1 MKTLVYIAGPF
12 SPNNG
17 ITMEENTFFAERVG
31 KYAQELGYAPVV
43 PHSSILRGV
52 YGDDGDPSER
62 VEGTLSTLAL
72 MMAIMESPNSELW
85 VITDELGEMSEGT
98 KEEYEIWQLNNPGSN
113 IRVAKA
119 QEWRRRMR
127 NYHLAKLVEM
137 TPYEEQENK

>member
-1 MKTLVYIAGPF
+1 MKPLVYIAGPF

-98 KEEYEIWQLNNPGSN
+98 KEEYEIWQLNNPDSN

-137 TPYEEQENK
+137 TPYEEQEE

>member
-12 SPNNG
+12 GPSNG
-17 ITMEENTFFAERVG
+17 MTMEENTFFAERVG

-52 YGDDGDPSER
+52 YGDDTVPQER

-85 VITDELGEMSEGT
+85 VITDELGEMSKGT
-98 KEEYEIWQLNNPGSN
+98 LEEFDIWRFNNPDSN
-113 IRVAKA
+113 IRVAKP
-119 QEWRRRMR
+119 QEWKRQMR
-127 NYHLAKLVEM
+127 NFFLAKLVKE
-137 TPYEEQENK
+137 TPYNKQENK

>member
-12 SPNNG
+12 GPNNG
-17 ITMEENTFFAERVG
+17 MTMEENTFFAERVG

-52 YGDDGDPSER
+52 YGDDNNPKER

-98 KEEYEIWQLNNPGSN
+98 LEEYNIWRFNNSDSN

-119 QEWRRRMR
+119 QEWKRKMR
-127 NYHLAKLVEM
+127 NHFLAKLVEN
-137 TPYEEQENK
+137 TPYEQQENK

>member
-1 MKTLVYIAGPF
+1 MKPLVYIAGPF

-17 ITMEENTFFAERVG
+17 KTMQENTFFAERLG

-52 YGDDGDPSER
+52 YGDDGDNQER

-72 MMAIMESPNSELW
+72 MCAVLDSKDSELW

-98 KEEYEIWQLNNPGSN
+98 LEEFNIWRFNNPEAT
-113 IRVAKA
+113 IRVQRAV
-119 QEWRRRMR
+119 EWERIIREHYL
-127 NYHLAKLVEM
+127 NQLVEE
-137 TPYEEQENK
+137 TPYEQQENK

>member
-1 MKTLVYIAGPF
+1 MKPLVYIAGPF

-17 ITMEENTFFAERVG
+17 KTMQENTFFAERLG

-52 YGDDGDPSER
+52 YGDDGDNQER

-72 MMAIMESPNSELW
+72 MCAVLDSKDSELW

-98 KEEYEIWQLNNPGSN
+98 LEEFNIWRFNNPEAT
-113 IRVAKA
+113 IRVQRAV
-119 QEWRRRMR
+119 EWERIIREHYL
-127 NYHLAKLVEM
+127 NQLVGE

>member
-12 SPNNG
+12 GPGNG

-52 YGDDGDPSER
+52 YGDDTKTEER

-98 KEEYEIWQLNNPGSN
+98 KEEYDIWRFNNPDSS
-113 IRVAKA
+113 IIVATA
-119 QEWRRRMR
+119 QEWKRQMR
-127 NYHLAKLVEM
+127 NFFLAKLVE
-137 TPYEEQENK
+137 TGI

>member
-1 MKTLVYIAGPF
+1 MKPLVYIAGPF

-17 ITMEENTFFAERVG
+17 KTMQENTFFAERVG

-72 MMAIMESPNSELW
+72 MCAVLDSKDSELW
-85 VITDELGEMSEGT
+85 VITDELDEMSEGT
-98 KEEYEIWQLNNPGSN
+98 FEEFNIWRSNSPEGTIRMHRSTEWLRIIRNHYLEQLIG
-113 IRVAKA
+113 
-119 QEWRRRMR
+119 E
-127 NYHLAKLVEM
+127 
-137 TPYEEQENK
+137 TPYEEQEE

>member
-12 SPNNG
+12 GPSNG
-17 ITMEENTFFAERVG
+17 NTMEENTFFAERVG

-52 YGDDGDPSER
+52 YGDDTMPKER

-98 KEEYEIWQLNNPGSN
+98 LEEYNIWKFNNPDSN

-119 QEWRRRMR
+119 QEWKRQMR
-127 NYHLAKLVEM
+127 NHFLAKLVEN
-137 TPYEEQENK
+137 TPYDKQENK

>member
-12 SPNNG
+12 GPSNG
-17 ITMEENTFFAERVG
+17 MTMEENTFFAERVG

-52 YGDDGDPSER
+52 YGDDRAPAER

-72 MMAIMESPNSELW
+72 MMAIMDSPNSELW

-98 KEEYEIWQLNNPGSN
+98 LEEYDIWRLNNPDSS
-113 IRVAKA
+113 IKVAKV
-119 QEWRRRMR
+119 QEWKRQMR
-127 NYHLAKLVEM
+127 NHFLTKLVEN
-137 TPYEEQENK
+137 TPYNKQEEK

>member
-1 MKTLVYIAGPF
+1 MKPLVYIAGPF
-12 SPNNG
+12 SPSNG
-17 ITMEENTFFAERVG
+17 KTMQENTFFAERLG

-72 MMAIMESPNSELW
+72 MCAVLDSKDSELW

-98 KEEYEIWQLNNPGSN
+98 LEEFNIWQSNNPEAT
-113 IRVAKA
+113 IRTQRAV
-119 QEWRRRMR
+119 EWERIIREHYL
-127 NYHLAKLVEM
+127 NKLVEE
-137 TPYEEQENK
+137 TPYDKQENK

>member
-1 MKTLVYIAGPF
+1 MKKLVYIAGPF
-12 SPNNG
+12 GPSNG

-52 YGDDGDPSER
+52 YGDDAKPEER

-72 MMAIMESPNSELW
+72 MMAIMDSKDSELW

-98 KEEYEIWQLNNPGSN
+98 KEEYEIWQLNNPDSN

-137 TPYEEQENK
+137 TPYEEQEE

>member
-1 MKTLVYIAGPF
+1 MKPLVYIAGPF

-17 ITMEENTFFAERVG
+17 KTMQENTFFAERVG

-72 MMAIMESPNSELW
+72 MCAVMDSKDSELW
-85 VITDELGEMSEGT
+85 VITDELDEMSEGT
-98 KEEYEIWQLNNPGSN
+98 LEEFNIWRFNKPEATIKIHRTVVWELM
-113 IRVAKA
+113 IR
-119 QEWRRRMR
+119 
-127 NYHLAKLVEM
+127 NHYLDKLVEE
-137 TPYEEQENK
+137 TPYEEQERK

>member
-1 MKTLVYIAGPF
+1 MKPLVYIAGPF

-17 ITMEENTFFAERVG
+17 KTMQENTFFAERVG
-31 KYAQELGYAPVV
+31 KYAQSLGYAPVV

-52 YGDDGDPSER
+52 YGDDGDNQER

-72 MMAIMESPNSELW
+72 MCAVLDSKDSELW

-98 KEEYEIWQLNNPGSN
+98 LEEFNIWSSNNPEAT
-113 IRVAKA
+113 IRVQRAV
-119 QEWRRRMR
+119 EWERIIR
-127 NYHLAKLVEM
+127 NHYLNQLIGE

>member
-12 SPNNG
+12 GPSNG

-52 YGDDGDPSER
+52 YGDDTKPEER

-85 VITDELGEMSEGT
+85 VITDELGEMSKGT
-98 KEEYEIWQLNNPGSN
+98 LEEFDIWRFNNPDST
-113 IRVAKA
+113 IRICKV
-119 QEWRRRMR
+119 QEWRRQMR
-127 NYHLAKLVEM
+127 NFHLAKLVEM
-137 TPYEEQENK
+137 IPEKEQENK